1 MGEQS
6 SQSALSCREL
16 SFTYPDGVRV
26 LAGVDLVLGR
36 GERVAV
42 VGPNGAGKTTLFS
55 LLAGLLVPETGRIEL
70 DGEVLRPGAFRPQT
84 GFVLQQ
90 PDDQLFC
97 PSVRE
102 DVAFGP
108 ENMGLSR
115 EEVSRRVDE
124 ALETVGVLPL
134 SERPVHH
141 LSGGEKRV
149 VSIAGILAMQPNL
162 ILFDEP
168 SAGLDIRNRR
178 RLIHLLRGMEQTL
191 VIASHDLEFLLELC
205 DRVVLLDGGRIV
217 ADGPIRAIMADDA
230 LMRAH
235 GQEKPHSLI
244 PHPSG
249 HQHLGSGIRALPAD
263 AGRVSPQASKENGC

>member
-1 MGEQS
+1 MGAQS
-6 SQSALSCREL
+6 IQSALSCRGL
-16 SFTYPDGVRV
+16 SYTYPDGVRA
-26 LAGVDLVLGR
+26 LSEVDLVLAP

-55 LLAGLLVPETGRIEL
+55 LLSGLLVPEAGTIEL
-70 DGEVLRPGAFRPQT
+70 DGAILRPGEFRPQT

-108 ENMGLSR
+108 ENMGLPR
-115 EEVSRRVDE
+115 DEVVRRVDE
-124 ALETVGVLPL
+124 ALATVGAVPL
-134 SERPVHH
+134 AGRPVHH

-149 VSIAGILAMQPNL
+149 VSIAGILAMEPSL

-178 RLIHLLRGMEQTL
+178 RLIGLLRGMQHTL

-217 ADGPIRAIMADDA
+217 ADGPIRAIMANEA

-235 GQEKPHSLI
+235 GQEKPHSLV
-244 PHPSG
+244 PHVAG
-249 HQHLGSGIRALPAD
+249 HQHLLSGVRELRPDPHRESQPAPK
-263 AGRVSPQASKENGC
+263 ANEC